1 MDRAVER
8 VPVGSHGRQRWIIH
22 ADLDAFFAAAEVL
35 RRPELVGRPVVVGGS
50 PEGRGV
56 VAAASYPA
64 RAFGVRSAMSMAE
77 ALRLCPDLVV
87 VPGDHRYYRELS
99 RQFRS
104 ILEAFS
110 PLVEVVS
117 IDEAYLDAS
126 DSDRLFGGAE
136 SLARDL
142 KGRVR
147 DEIGLAVSLGVA
159 SNKLVAKIAS
169 DLDKPDGLRVVW
181 PGQEAATLAPL
192 AIERLPGVGPKS
204 ALRLRESG
212 IRMLGEL
219 ANAPDVLLRDV
230 AGNDAGRL
238 RARARGEDDRPVR
251 PEWEREP
258 QKSIGHEETFSRDLR
273 GLRELDA
280 PLYYLSEETG
290 AELRRE
296 GLTGTTVTLKL
307 RYNDFTTLT
316 RQQSLPKAT
325 DAHQEIY
332 QLARTLLTRALAER
346 DSPVRLLGVR
356 MSGLSPARQLSLF
369 DDADERTRQLNA
381 AIDQLTVRG
390 GERLVVP
397 ARFAATRQK
406 PRR

>member
-1 MDRAVER
+1 
-8 VPVGSHGRQRWIIH
+8 VPVDGRGRQRWVIH

-35 RRPELVGRPVVVGGS
+35 RRPELAGQPIVVGGS

-64 RAFGVRSAMSMAE
+64 RAFGVRSAMPMAE
-77 ALRLCPDLVV
+77 ALRLCPGLIIVR
-87 VPGDHRYYRELS
+87 GDHRYYRELS
-99 RQFRS
+99 RQFRA
-104 ILEAFS
+104 ILDSFS

-136 SLARDL
+136 ALAREL
-142 KGRVR
+142 KRRVR

-169 DLDKPDGLRVVW
+169 DLDKPDGLRIVQ
-181 PGQEAATLAPL
+181 PGQEAATFAPL
-192 AIERLPGVGPKS
+192 PIDRLPGIGPKS
-204 ALRLRESG
+204 AQRLRESG
-212 IRMLGEL
+212 IRTLGEL
-219 ANAPDVLLRDV
+219 ASAPDVLLRAV
-230 AGNDAGRL
+230 AGNDAERL
-238 RARARGEDDRPVR
+238 RARARGEHDRPVR

-258 QKSIGHEETFSRDLR
+258 QKSIGHEETFGRDLR

-280 PLYYLSEETG
+280 PLYHLSEETG
-290 AELRRE
+290 AELRRN

-307 RYNDFTTLT
+307 RYDDFTTIT

-325 DAHQEIY
+325 DAHQEIHR
-332 QLARTLLTRALAER
+332 LARSLLTRALAER

-356 MSGLSPARQLSLF
+356 VSGLASARQLSLF
-369 DDADERTRQLNA
+369 YDADDRTRKLNA
-381 AIDQLTVRG
+381 AIDQLTAKG

-397 ARFAATRQK
+397 ARFASPRQK
-406 PRR
+406 PRP